1 MLLDCMEEK
10 STIKRSIFQEKEE
23 LMEKSSTLE
32 RMAMPQSTASA
43 MMAPPSKPSPMPM

>member
-10 STIKRSIFQEKEE
+10 STINKSIFNEKEE

-43 MMAPPSKPSPMPM
+43 MKEAPSKPSPMPM